1 MNQKKK
7 NQLRYKFKKSAAS
20 IFLLAVSIT
29 VFAQKKSTTN
39 FTKELFFKTEND
51 AYLFNLNDAYYT
63 NGFMLN
69 YNYVQEKKGV
79 KKINS
84 FELGQKIFTPL
95 IRVTNTPADIDRAY
109 CGYLYLKYAQTRF
122 IKKDAVLQFSASIGL
137 VGPDSWGEGLQNTY
151 HDLLRFSRFT
161 GWKYQIVNSLGI
173 DFSGTY
179 ATTLAASNG
188 IKMVPVVQINLGT
201 TYTNASAGAMIV
213 WGVFEKN
220 GESAL
225 WNARISTKENAQK
238 RTHEFFGYWYPQ
250 VIAQAYNAT
259 IQGGVFNKGSI
270 AVTQEPSGI
279 MYQQTL
285 GVCYASGRFTGK
297 VEYVYQSKETPS
309 QTKSQRYGAFQISYR
324 IH

>member
-1 MNQKKK
+1 MKYRSK
-7 NQLRYKFKKSAAS
+7 RIAAL
-20 IFLLAVSIT
+20 FLFIAISGAG
-29 VFAQKKSTTN
+29 FAQKNFNSN
-39 FTKELFFKTEND
+39 FTKEFLFKTEND

-95 IRVTNTPADIDRAY
+95 IRVTITPADIDRAY

-122 IKKDAVLQFSASIGL
+122 IKKDAVLQFSGSLGL

-161 GWKYQIVNSLGI
+161 GWKYQIDNSLGI

-179 ATTLAASNG
+179 ATTLAAANG

-201 TYTNASAGAMIV
+201 NYTNATAGAMIV
-213 WGVFEKN
+213 WGAFEKN
-220 GESAL
+220 AESAL
-225 WNARISTKENAQK
+225 WNARLLTKEQTTK
-238 RTHEFFGYWYPQ
+238 RKHEFFGYWYPQ
-250 VIAQAYNAT
+250 VIVQAYNST

-270 AVTQEPSGI
+270 AITQEPSSV

-309 QTKSQRYGAFQISYR
+309 QTKSQRYGSFQISYR